1 MKRRWIVWSLV
12 TSGLILVI
20 MAVSQTHAQDGG
32 DPPPEFVGSSECSD
46 CHSDLSRPYRDTNHA
61 KALQEADDDDAVVVA
76 DFSVGEDVRSVQ
88 FSEGGTPRPFT
99 LEDAVLVMG
108 AGRYLQ
114 AFVYQDE
121 EAYRVFP
128 AVWSVANQ
136 QWEAYPLGTGDWLT
150 DPAYDWVNN
159 CAGCH
164 TTGLD
169 LEKSKWEDEGVL
181 CEACHGPG
189 LAHVEAADDAGSR
202 PTEEEIQVVRDAIV
216 LSPDP
221 MICGRCHT
229 RGTAT
234 DNIHPFSIEYQPGG
248 DLLASFTPVEADA
261 EGYWWTADHAR
272 QSNMQFNEWRESAHA
287 TALTTM
293 SDSSKAD
300 DACLQ
305 CHSVDYGFTQRII
318 ARFESGDREGTPPA
332 MPTLATA
339 QFGVT
344 CVTCHSFHVDAETP
358 PVSALRDEPYNL
370 CVSCHT
376 QTTVTEGLHHPVQ
389 QMFEGATMIESVAG
403 VPGKHFAAEEGP
415 DCLNCHMAK
424 LPIDGGFTL
433 ATHAL
438 NPVLPEADSTSE
450 LQSVCAGCHSDLTS
464 GDVQYLVADLQESVR
479 GRLTL
484 ARTRLSS
491 VPLPEDGSDAA
502 TLYSEVALALDFVQN
517 DGSLGIHNYQYA
529 STLLDFV
536 EFSLST
542 LSVPGSTGQ
551 PTEAPAP
558 TATSNPSVATVI
570 KTAVSEDSGG
580 IRPTGV
586 LMLMIAGLILMAGAV
601 IFFRKGLGHA

>member
-1 MKRRWIVWSLV
+1 MIKRWLICSLIC
-12 TSGLILVI
+12 SGLILVI

-46 CHSDLSRPYRDTNHA
+46 CHSDLSRPYRATNHA
-61 KALQEADDDDAVVVA
+61 KALQKADDDDAVVVA
-76 DFSVGEDVRSVQ
+76 DFSAGEEVRSVQ

-108 AGRYLQ
+108 AGRYQQ
-114 AFVYQDE
+114 AFVYQNED
-121 EAYRVFP
+121 AYRVFP
-128 AVWSVANQ
+128 AVWNVTNQ
-136 QWEAYPLGTGDWLT
+136 QWESYSLGTGDWLT

-164 TTGLD
+164 TTGLN
-169 LEKSKWEDEGVL
+169 LEKSKWEDEGVR

-202 PTEEEIQVVRDAIV
+202 PTEEEIQTVRDAIV
-216 LSPDP
+216 VSPDP
-221 MICGRCHT
+221 AVCGRCHS
-229 RGTAT
+229 RGTAS
-234 DNIHPFSIEYQPGG
+234 DNIHPFSTQYQPGG
-248 DLLASFTPVEADA
+248 DLLADFRPVDPEA
-261 EGYWWTADHAR
+261 EGYWWTSNHAR
-272 QSNMQFNEWRESAHA
+272 LSNMQFNEWRDSAHA

-293 SDSSKAD
+293 SESSKAQ

-305 CHSVDYGFTQRII
+305 CHSVDYGFVQRII
-318 ARFESGDREGTPPA
+318 ARHDSGDREGTPPE
-332 MPTLATA
+332 MPTLQTA

-376 QTTVTEGLHHPVQ
+376 QTTVTDGLHHPVQ
-389 QMFEGATMIESVAG
+389 QMFEGASMIESVDG
-403 VPGKHFAAEEGP
+403 VPGKHFTAEDGP
-415 DCLNCHMAK
+415 DCTNCHMAK
-424 LPIDGGFTL
+424 LPVDGGFTL

-438 NPVLPEADSTSE
+438 EPLLPEADSTSE
-450 LQSVCAGCHSDLTS
+450 IQSVCASCHTDLTN
-464 GDVQYLVADLQESVR
+464 GDTQYLVTDIQESVR

-491 VPLPEDGSDAA
+491 VAPPEEGSAA
-502 TLYSEVALALDFVQN
+502 EALYHEVMLALDFVQN
-517 DGSLGIHNYQYA
+517 DGSLGVHNYQYA
-529 STLLDFV
+529 DTLLDFA

-558 TATSNPSVATVI
+558 TATPNPSAVTVI
-570 KTAVSEDSGG
+570 KTPVSEKSGG

-586 LMLMIAGLILMAGAV
+586 LMLLIAGLILTVGAV
-601 IFFRKGLGHA
+601 MFFRKGLGHA